1 MAPPNA
7 NMLLTINILQLILYI
22 AALALL
28 GQGLL
33 YVLAGAK
40 RTNNFFYQ
48 IFQIINRPFFILARW
63 LAPRQI
69 ADSQIGFVAAVLVA
83 IFYIAVSLWKIDYC
97 ISVNMVGCKG

>member
-1 MAPPNA
+1 MAPPKGH
-7 NMLLTINILQLILYI
+7 MLLWINILQLIFYI

-40 RTNNFFYQ
+40 RTGNLFYQ
-48 IFQIINRPFFILARW
+48 IFQIINRPFFVLARW
-63 LAPRQI
+63 LAPKQI
-69 ADSQIGFVAAVLVA
+69 ADSQIAFVAAILVA

>member
-1 MAPPNA
+1 
-7 NMLLTINILQLILYI
+7 MLLIINIFQLILYI

-33 YVLAGAK
+33 YALAGAK

-48 IFQIINRPFFILARW
+48 ILQILTRPFFMLAR
-63 LAPRQI
+63 LVAPKQI

-83 IFYIAVSLWKIDYC
+83 VFYIVVSLWKIDYC
-97 ISVNMVGCKG
+97 ISVNMVGCK

>member
-1 MAPPNA
+1 M
-7 NMLLTINILQLILYI
+7 
-22 AALALL
+22 
-28 GQGLL
+28 
-33 YVLAGAK
+33 
-40 RTNNFFYQ
+40 
-48 IFQIINRPFFILARW
+48 LARW